1 MTESHYEKFIKDSL
15 EKFRD
20 LTEKRQQADI
30 ELAKLRQFLFA
41 VLNMVSDEQRAKWE
55 GEINSAVRKATTSSA
70 SLTDSIRKVFQEGTI
85 GSYTAGAIR
94 QLLDEAG
101 FDFSAYRSNPISS
114 ISTTLRRMVETGELD
129 THEDAEGTTLYALR
143 FPDEPTPA
151 KQKANRI
158 SRAKAAL
165 RKK

>member
-1 MTESHYEKFIKDSL
+1 MTESHYEQLIKDSL
-15 EKFRD
+15 EKFID

-41 VLNMVSDEQRAKWE
+41 VLNMVSDQERAKWE
-55 GEINSAVRKATTSSA
+55 GEIQAAVLKATASSA
-70 SLTDSIRKVFQEGTI
+70 SLTDSIRKVFQEGQF
-85 GSYTAGAIR
+85 GSYSAGAIR

-101 FDFSAYRSNPISS
+101 FDFSAYRSNPLSS

-129 THEDAEGTTLYALR
+129 IHEDAEGTSLYALR
-143 FPDEPTPA
+143 FPDDPTPA
-151 KQKANRI
+151 RQKTRRI
-158 SRAKAAL
+158 AKAKAAL

>member
-1 MTESHYEKFIKDSL
+1 MTESHYENLIKKSL
-15 EKFRD
+15 HKFRT
-20 LTEKRQQADI
+20 LTEKRQAADI

-55 GEINSAVRKATTSSA
+55 GEIQAAVRKATVSSA
-70 SLTDSIRKVFQEGTI
+70 SLTDSIRKVFQEGQI

-101 FDFSAYRSNPISS
+101 FDFSAYRSNPLSS

-129 THEDAEGTTLYALR
+129 IHEDTEGTTLYSLR
-143 FPDEPTPA
+143 FPEEPTPA